1 MVKLRGGWSEVQCQR
16 GTAHFSS
23 LLVLTSKDLTLCEE
37 MQEQEAI
44 GVVKCGNDPVV
55 SAGAREVCVG

>member
-1 MVKLRGGWSEVQCQR
+1 MVRRPVSERHCTLQ
-16 GTAHFSS
+16 FS

-37 MQEQEAI
+37 MQKQEAI
-44 GVVKCGNDPVV
+44 GVVKCGSVEV